1 MKIDPF
7 ETHRVSGTPSDAI
20 ESPEDP
26 IALDRRSFL
35 ATIGTVAGMSS
46 VAGCSTFER
55 ESDATTG
62 EMNTERARELAEQF
76 APTLYFDEHE
86 QWFPTDPRAYISEN
100 GDETVVDGFEALDG
114 YTERSKESDSPPDPT
129 LFFHAMEYEDSPLAV
144 VQFWYYSVF
153 DQFTTNFHWHDW
165 EVLHVFVDTDSGEP
179 QLYVGS
185 SHSGSVPNNEYL
197 DPETKLVPRILS
209 ELGSHSSALSVND
222 MADRFQRLPIDGT
235 IADITNSAIESI
247 EDIAN
252 IPLAYGLPRDEG
264 ARLPYVVPELDDK
277 PLYEHA
283 QLPSVSRE
291 DLVPEELTIRSFA
304 DLTSPPG
311 DLADRSTGV
320 VFHSASRDDGVGD
333 IEYELVSSGEL
344 EHITDFSGP
353 QLSFEFAIPAF
364 AEDAIAS
371 HISTTGVPWEQP
383 RYNDPAA
390 DISDSNHRAALAERY
405 SAIAEPASINTVITN
420 VTEAI
425 SSDEAPDG
433 EGVTTG
439 DLSVES
445 IALLESTPEA
455 VPTFKGIAVVRNVP
469 AGEHR
474 LTVNAPGTEPHSETL
489 AIPTDESGPTIAGA
503 EGKVPLVAREN
514 AMKLEV
520 DPDDSDTDLT
530 DLAVEDDFAGRLY
543 DAPLDG
549 PDAVYLHRGGAYTTE
564 VRDAEDEVGAY
575 RVNPSTENRVRLE
588 APQTGKESLSEYLGT
603 VAEETAT
610 AVGAV
615 ATQSDSEDTTSDGT
629 SGGQTNAVQGLIKA
643 LEAVAEAAQ
652 RAANQASKGNE
663 NQADQNLNT
672 VTERLE
678 RVQSR
683 LAEAADDLPNDLERA
698 IGHRLD
704 QTQKRSDQALA
715 AKKL

>member
-1 MKIDPF
+1 MTSIN
-7 ETHRVSGTPSDAI
+7 
-20 ESPEDP
+20 
-26 IALDRRSFL
+26 RRSFL
-35 ATIGTVAGMSS
+35 TTIGAVAGATSI
-46 VAGCSTFER
+46 AGCSTFDH
-55 ESDATTG
+55 ESDAATT
-62 EMNTERARELAEQF
+62 EMSEERARELAEQF

-86 QWFPTDPRAYISEN
+86 QWFPTDPRAYTRAN
-100 GDETVVDGFEALDG
+100 GEETVVDGFEALDG
-114 YTERSKESDSPPDPT
+114 YTEGSKESDAPPDPT
-129 LFFHAMEYEDSPLAV
+129 VFFHAMEYEDSPLAV

-185 SHSGSVPNNEYL
+185 SHSSSVPNNEFL
-197 DPETKLVPRILS
+197 DPETQQVPRILS

-222 MADRFQRLPIDGT
+222 VADRFQRLPIDGT

-247 EDIAN
+247 ENIAN

-264 ARLPYVVPELDDK
+264 SRLPYVVPELDDK
-277 PLYEHA
+277 PLYEHG
-283 QLPSVSRE
+283 QLPSVSRD
-291 DLVPEELTIRSFA
+291 DLVAEELTIRSFA

-320 VFHSASRDDGVGD
+320 VFQSAGRDEEVGD
-333 IEYELVSSGEL
+333 VEYDLVPTREL

-390 DISDSNHRAALAERY
+390 DISDSNHRAVLADRY
-405 SAIAEPASINTVITN
+405 SAIAEPASVNTVITN

-425 SSDEAPDG
+425 SSDKAPDG

-445 IALLESTPEA
+445 IALLESNAEA
-455 VPTFKGIAVVRNVP
+455 VPTFNGIAVVRDVQS
-469 AGEHR
+469 GEHR
-474 LTVNAPGTEPHSETL
+474 LTVNAPGAEPHSETL
-489 AIPTDESGPTIAGA
+489 VISTDGSGPTSAGA
-503 EGKVPLVAREN
+503 EGNVPLVAREN

-520 DPDDSDTDLT
+520 GTNESETDLT
-530 DLAVEDDFAGRLY
+530 DLVLEDDFAGRLY

-549 PDAVYLHRGGAYTTE
+549 PDAVYVHRGGAYTTE
-564 VRDAEDEVGAY
+564 VRDAEGEVGAY
-575 RVNPSTENRVRLE
+575 RINPSTENYVRLE
-588 APQTGKESLSEYLGT
+588 APRTGKESLSNYLADIAG
-603 VAEETAT
+603 ETAT
-610 AVGAV
+610 AVEAAG
-615 ATQSDSEDTTSDGT
+615 TGNETGDTTNGGT
-629 SGGQTNAVQGLIKA
+629 SGGQNNAIQGLTEA
-643 LEAVAEAAQ
+643 LEAVVEAAQ
-652 RAANQASKGNE
+652 RAANDAANGNKKQAN
-663 NQADQNLNT
+663 QNLDT
-672 VTERLE
+672 VIERLE
-678 RVQSR
+678 RVQNR
-683 LAEAADDLPNDLERA
+683 LDEAAEDLPKDLERA

-704 QTQKRSDQALA
+704 QSQKRSNQALA